1 MRTLILSFLKK
12 DSEKHQ
18 KILKKLEAAA
28 VAKGQIVD
36 VKDAKLDRENLHLVM
51 YEYIAIVVPAHPF
64 SSKKVPELLPEVLA
78 TCGNVSGKKGC
89 ALIVKSGLFSQK
101 FCNSVMKKM
110 EKEGMKIDYFDV
122 INNVDHAAH
131 VGKKIG

>member
-1 MRTLILSFLKK
+1 
-12 DSEKHQ
+12 
-18 KILKKLEAAA
+18 
-28 VAKGQIVD
+28 
-36 VKDAKLDRENLHLVM
+36 
-51 YEYIAIVVPAHPF
+51 
-64 SSKKVPELLPEVLA
+64 PEVLA